1 MSAVAAPLPRTEPH
15 RTLLLLATDFPPSIG
30 GIQTLTWEIY
40 SRLADLTRLAVAP
53 AAPAALRGEAA
64 GPGALPL
71 MRTPRLL
78 APGWPTLHYLR
89 HAAGLI
95 QRQRRPPAL
104 LHCNHLF
111 AGIAGWWL
119 RRRWGLP
126 YVVWVH
132 GEELTK
138 CRLPR
143 LARAT
148 LASAAAICCNSA
160 FTAGQ
165 VRQYLHGRRV
175 PPLHQVVL
183 GASGAWRTT
192 PPRARPGP
200 LPTIL
205 TVARL
210 EQRDRYKGVDT
221 ALAAMARL
229 RDHGHAF
236 RYQIAGDGDDRAYLE
251 ALAGSLGLGQQVEF
265 LGRLP
270 DNDLMAAYDRCDIF
284 LLCSREQPTPR
295 GLGFE
300 GFGIAL
306 LEANARGKAVV
317 GGRSGGITTAVLDG
331 ETGLLADPASAGAV
345 ADALERL
352 LRDPELRARLGAQ
365 GRARV
370 EAEYNWEHAAEQV
383 RALHAGVLSGGRA

>member
-1 MSAVAAPLPRTEPH
+1 MIRTGPH
-15 RTLLLLATDFPPSIG
+15 RTLLLLATDFPPSTG

-53 AAPAALRGEAA
+53 AAPL
-64 GPGALPL
+64 GPMDPLDNDALPL
-71 MRTPRLL
+71 TRTRRGL

-89 HAAGLI
+89 QAASLI
-95 QRQRRPPAL
+95 QRQRRPLAL

-111 AGIAGWWL
+111 AGFAGWWL

-126 YVVWVH
+126 YLVWVH

-138 CRLPR
+138 CRYPR
-143 LARAT
+143 LARASLT
-148 LASAAAICCNSA
+148 SAAAICCNSA
-160 FTAGQ
+160 FTADQ
-165 VRQYLHGRRV
+165 VRRCLLGRRL

-183 GASGAWRTT
+183 GASRAWRTA
-192 PPRARPGP
+192 PPRAHPGL

-210 EQRDRYKGVDT
+210 AQRHRYKGVDT
-221 ALAAMARL
+221 ALAAMALL
-229 RDHGHAF
+229 RDRGHAF
-236 RYQIAGDGDDRAYLE
+236 RYQIAGDGDDRGYLQ
-251 ALAGSLGLGQQVEF
+251 ALARQLDLADRVEF

-306 LEANARGKAVV
+306 LEANARGKPVV
-317 GGRSGGITTAVLDG
+317 GGRSGGITTAVVADV
-331 ETGLLADPASAGAV
+331 TGLLADPDSAEAV
-345 ADALERL
+345 AGALERL
-352 LRDPELRARLGAQ
+352 LDDPALRARLGAQ

-370 EAEYNWEHAAEQV
+370 EREYNWEHAADQV
-383 RALHAGVLSGGRA
+383 RALHGQLLPGGRA